1 MKDDTMTIQKK
12 IVSAIEKYSTIII
25 QRHKRPDPDA
35 IGSQMGL
42 AEIIKHSFPD
52 KKVYCVGRQYA
63 GFDWLGH
70 EDQVKDAAYQNALV
84 IVTDTANRPRID
96 DRRFS
101 KGKMLIKID
110 HHPNDDPY
118 GDLMWV
124 DPRASS
130 ASELIYDLYRASDQL
145 KINSEA
151 GRLLYAGIVG
161 DTGRFKYPA
170 TRASTF
176 YVAAQLAKLDF
187 SISEV
192 NRKEAEIDLPL
203 AHLSA
208 YLYDH
213 LHILASGAAYI
224 VITNEVLEK
233 LRLTDENTSAVVP
246 LPGNIKGVKNWA
258 IFVQQQDHSFRIR
271 LRSNGPAINGL
282 AKQFGGGGHA
292 LASGAV
298 AKDREA
304 IRRAVKRLDDIA
316 KHYKG
321 DSYD

>member
-1 MKDDTMTIQKK
+1 MKDDEMTVQNK
-12 IVSAIEKYSTIII
+12 IVNAIEKYSTIII

-42 AEIIKHSFPD
+42 AEIIRQSFPN
-52 KKVYCVGRQYA
+52 KQVYCVGKQYA
-63 GFDWLGH
+63 GLSWLGH
-70 EDQVKDAAYQNALV
+70 EDQVEDSVYQNALV

-96 DRRFS
+96 DKRF
-101 KGKMLIKID
+101 KRGKMLIKID

-118 GDLMWV
+118 GDVMWI

-130 ASELIYDLYRASDQL
+130 ASELIYDLYRSSDKL
-145 KINSEA
+145 KINSKA

-170 TRASTF
+170 TSAKTF
-176 YVAAQLAKLDF
+176 YVASQLAKLNF

-192 NRKEAEIDLPL
+192 NRKEEEIDLPL
-203 AHLSA
+203 AHLAA

-224 VITNEVLEK
+224 VITNDLLKK
-233 LRLTDENTSAVVP
+233 LDLTDENTSAIVP
-246 LPGNIKGVKNWA
+246 LPGNIKDVKSWA
-258 IFVQQQDHSFRIR
+258 IFVQQEDRTFRIR

-282 AKQFGGGGHA
+282 AKRFGGGGHA

-298 AKDREA
+298 AKDKSE
-304 IRRAVKRLDDIA
+304 IKLAVKQLNSIA
-316 KHYKG
+316 QNYKG
-321 DSYD
+321 EMV